1 MMKNKIIFIILI
13 FVLYYFNFIG
23 RVYGLFFNFVITGII
38 NFIFTYYLLKS
49 NPFKKMGLV
58 LVFLPF
64 LLLTLTIF
72 YGLYMKLTM
81 PGILGYIMYLVSTS
95 FGILIYK
102 SLNKKIIIILYTFI
116 YLILVY
122 NYSNLM
128 ELYYST
134 KVQNVNVNKFA
145 PILNLEDKNGEKVI
159 IKNENKVLVI
169 DLWSLSCGNCIKS
182 FPKFEKVKNDF
193 KNDNEVEFISINIYQ
208 SKNEIEKSEKI
219 IGRYTFKNFYSDKS
233 LFKKLNFNSVPN
245 YMIIGKDNRIK
256 YFGNLN
262 VESYENINNIYKLIE
277 NEK

>member
-1 MMKNKIIFIILI
+1 MTL
-13 FVLYYFNFIG
+13 VLYYFNFLG
-23 RVYGLFFNFVITGII
+23 RANGLFVNFVLIGII
-38 NFIFTYYLLKS
+38 NFIFTNYLLKI
-49 NPFKKMGLV
+49 NPFKKMGL
-58 LVFLPF
+58 FLIFFPF
-64 LLLTLTIF
+64 LLLTFTIC

-81 PGILGYIMYLVSTS
+81 PGILDYIMYLLSTS

-102 SLNKKIIIILYTFI
+102 SLNKKIILIIYSII
-116 YLILVY
+116 YLLLIY

-134 KVQNVNVNKFA
+134 KEQNINVNKFA
-145 PILNLEDKNGEKVI
+145 PILNLEDKNGEKLI

-169 DLWSLSCGNCIKS
+169 DFWSLSCGNCIKS

-193 KNDNEVEFISINIYQ
+193 KNDDEVEFISINIYQ
-208 SKNEIEKSEKI
+208 SKNEIEKSEEI
-219 IGRYTFKNFYSDKS
+219 ISEYTFKNFYSDKS

-245 YMIIGKDNRIK
+245 YMIIGKDNKIK
-256 YFGNLN
+256 YFGHLN

>member
-1 MMKNKIIFIILI
+1 MGLFLI
-13 FVLYYFNFIG
+13 FF
-23 RVYGLFFNFVITGII
+23 
-38 NFIFTYYLLKS
+38 
-49 NPFKKMGLV
+49 
-58 LVFLPF
+58 PF
-64 LLLTLTIF
+64 LLLTFTIC

-81 PGILGYIMYLVSTS
+81 PGILDYIMYLFSTS

-102 SLNKKIIIILYTFI
+102 SLNKKIILIIYTII
-116 YLILVY
+116 YLLLIY

-134 KVQNVNVNKFA
+134 KEQNANVNKFA
-145 PILNLEDKNGEKVI
+145 PILNLEDKNGQKVI

-256 YFGNLN
+256 YFGRLN